1 LDSKVNQAISQ
12 YGIDKV
18 GVYLVAF
25 DEVVPIFIQAQ
36 NRALLSK
43 VKWYG
48 SDGSVLNNK
57 IVRNAEA
64 AAFALNTSFPT
75 PIYGVKNDNDKRFKD
90 IEAQIHEQIERTPR
104 SYASVAYDILWIAA
118 LTENNTKATHD
129 TNYLKNTLVKIA
141 DSYDGITGNTSLNQ
155 NGDRKYAHYDFWAV
169 RNSGSNHNSFTWKR
183 IGKYISDIRTEQ
195 GLIHQIM
202 PVR

>member
-104 SYASVAYDILWIAA
+104 S
-118 LTENNTKATHD
+118 
-129 TNYLKNTLVKIA
+129 
-141 DSYDGITGNTSLNQ
+141 
-155 NGDRKYAHYDFWAV
+155 
-169 RNSGSNHNSFTWKR
+169 
-183 IGKYISDIRTEQ
+183 
-195 GLIHQIM
+195 
-202 PVR
+202 